1 MKVILRKEHEKLGN
15 IGDVVDVKDGYAR
28 NYLFPRNIAFPATKG
43 AVAVLEEEK
52 KQAER
57 RLSKELKS
65 SEKIA
70 AELEKVSI
78 TIQMKV
84 GEDEKLFG
92 SVTSQMIAD
101 SLKEKGFNLDK
112 RIIDLEEPIKA
123 LGIYN
128 VNVKLHQN
136 VTGKVKVWVVRE

>member
-1 MKVILRKEHEKLGN
+1 MEVILRKEHEKLGAV
-15 IGDVVDVKDGYAR
+15 GTKVVVKDGYAR
-28 NYLFPRNIAFPATKG
+28 NYLIPRGLAYEATEG
-43 AVAVLEEEK
+43 ALRALDEEK

-57 RLSKELKS
+57 RSGKELKS

-70 AELEKVSI
+70 QELEKVSI

-101 SLKEKGFNLDK
+101 SLKEKGFELDK

-128 VNVKLHQN
+128 VNIKLHQN

>member
-1 MKVILRKEHEKLGN
+1 MEVILRKEHEKLGAV
-15 IGDVVDVKDGYAR
+15 GTKVVVKDGYAR
-28 NYLFPRNIAFPATKG
+28 NYLIPRGLAYEATEG
-43 AVAVLEEEK
+43 ALRALDEEK

-57 RLSKELKS
+57 RSTKELKS
-65 SEKIA
+65 SEKISQ
-70 AELEKVSI
+70 ELEKISI

-101 SLKEKGFNLDK
+101 SLKEKGFDIDK

-128 VNVKLHQN
+128 VNIKLHQN

>member
-1 MKVILRKEHEKLGN
+1 MEVILRKDHEKLGTV
-15 IGDVVDVKDGYAR
+15 GTKVVVKDGYAR
-28 NYLFPRNIAFPATKG
+28 NYLIPRGLAYAATEG
-43 AVAVLEEEK
+43 ALRSLAEER
-52 KQAER
+52 KQTDR
-57 RLSKELKS
+57 RSTKELKS
-65 SEKIA
+65 SEKLA
-70 AELEKVSI
+70 GELDKVSI

-101 SLKEKGFNLDK
+101 AIKEKGLEIDK
-112 RIIDLEEPIKA
+112 RTIELEEPIKA
-123 LGIYN
+123 LGIYT

>member
-1 MKVILRKEHEKLGN
+1 MEVILRKDHDKLGTV
-15 IGDVVDVKDGYAR
+15 GTKVVVRDGYAR
-28 NYLFPRNIAFPATKG
+28 NYLIPRGLAYEATPG
-43 AVAVLEEEK
+43 ALRALEEEK
-52 KQAER
+52 KQADR
-57 RLSKELKS
+57 RSNKELKS
-65 SEKIA
+65 SQTLA
-70 AELEKVSI
+70 QELEKVSL

-101 SLKEKGFNLDK
+101 ALKEKGVEIDK

-128 VNVKLHQN
+128 VNVKLHQA
-136 VTGKVKVWVVRE
+136 VTGIVKVWVVRE

>member
-1 MKVILRKEHEKLGN
+1 MEVILRKDHEKLGTV
-15 IGDVVDVKDGYAR
+15 GTKVVVKDGYAR
-28 NYLFPRNIAFPATKG
+28 NYLIPRGLAYEATEG
-43 AVAVLEEEK
+43 ALRALEEEK

-57 RLSKELKS
+57 RSTKELKS
-65 SEKIA
+65 SEKLA
-70 AELEKVSI
+70 QELDKVSI

-101 SLKEKGFNLDK
+101 ALKEKGLEVDK
-112 RIIDLEEPIKA
+112 RVIDLEEPIKA
-123 LGIYN
+123 LGIYT